1 MAVLHNVILDEAIHG
16 VHRVGNGLAALQFG
30 HKAAVHQRGER
41 AARAGEGVDI
51 HGGIAVH
58 HALQQAVRVQRRG
71 DGDHV
76 FRVLVG
82 EGIIRLVDR
91 IDVVAVGD
99 AHALRGQ
106 LVKRHVAAD
115 HRIVAGEHVQIAVNH
130 AVAVGI
136 RQRHVA
142 EFLRLAEA
150 VLADVHAPD
159 AASEHV
165 IHLAARLVIRQA
177 GGRFIAVRRER
188 AQLGRLLVFNVVQP
202 ERRAGRFGRIIDD
215 GHQQLALGIR
225 RDVLHVA
232 IHIDRQ
238 RLHAVGER
246 VEHAAK
252 GAGVAQVAGV
262 GVAFVAIRLD
272 DAERVAQIDDL
283 AQRQRAVIRNQQ
295 LDELVG
301 RIAVLIADGRHAV
314 ELAADG
320 IEVAVQIGILAVV
333 QLQRAGGLA
342 VPGQHV
348 LQLVIAVHRGQ
359 LAAGVVPRIERI
371 PAGQQQLVAV
381 DLTQFCDHDG
391 QLKSFM
397 PCTAMVT
404 LPSASAAAPSIRASA
419 RRIES
424 IFFIFGVLSLF
435 TSYSFS
441 QPCIALPP
449 ASLLEGGVERSET
462 EGVRYSTYTITVM
475 PMRTV
480 SSGVKST

>member
-1 MAVLHNVILDEAIHG
+1 M
-16 VHRVGNGLAALQFG
+16 
-30 HKAAVHQRGER
+30 
-41 AARAGEGVDI
+41 
-51 HGGIAVH
+51 
-58 HALQQAVRVQRRG
+58 
-71 DGDHV
+71 
-76 FRVLVG
+76 LVG
-82 EGIIRLVDR
+82 EGVIRLVDR

-130 AVAVGI
+130 AVAAGI

-159 AASEHV
+159 AAGEHI
-165 IHLAARLVIRQA
+165 IHLAARLVICQT

-188 AQLGRLLVFNVVQP
+188 AQLGRLLVFNIVQP
-202 ERRAGRFGRIIDD
+202 ERRAGRFGRVIADR
-215 GHQQLALGIR
+215 HQQLALGIR

-238 RLHAVGER
+238 RLHAFILEVERQQLQLLAVGER

-272 DAERVAQIDDL
+272 DAERVAQINDL

-301 RIAVLIADGRHAV
+301 RIAVLIADGRHAI

-320 IEVAVQIGILAVV
+320 IEVAVQIGIFAVV

-348 LQLVIAVHRGQ
+348 LQLVIAFHRGQ
-359 LAAGVVPRIERI
+359 LAAGVVPRVERI

-381 DLTQFCDHDG
+381 DDHALNVVAKVVHALHGDG
-391 QLKSFM
+391 HVALRQRR
-397 PCTAMVT
+397 
-404 LPSASAAAPSIRASA
+404 RAQHQSQ
-419 RRIES
+419 REKNRKYL
-424 IFFIFGVLSLF
+424 FHFGVLSLF

-441 QPCIALPP
+441 QPCIALTPP
-449 ASLLEGGVERSET
+449 PSLREVLSVAKRKEFVTPS
-462 EGVRYSTYTITVM
+462 
-475 PMRTV
+475 V
-480 SSGVKST
+480 SLRLTAPSKREPWCSAPCLPP